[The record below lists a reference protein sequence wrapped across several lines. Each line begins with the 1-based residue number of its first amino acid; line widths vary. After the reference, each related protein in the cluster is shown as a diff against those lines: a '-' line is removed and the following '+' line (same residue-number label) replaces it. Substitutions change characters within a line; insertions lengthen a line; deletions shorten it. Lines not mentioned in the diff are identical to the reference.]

1 MFDWLT
7 EFCKGVFGFVSRR
20 DQARIDR
27 LEKHGEEKRKSD
39 IKLYQE
45 LEAKLK
51 EGSSGVVLLK
61 EHNFAN
67 DFYDRAVMQLD
78 DAQMFLKSTRS
89 SFHDPELESLKSE
102 LLNELDE
109 FLHAI
114 NENCRGAYQKTGLMS
129 CVTASE
135 QVNEFGDLSESSQ
148 ETVLCLNDKARR
160 CHNTYVKLLEVGKSR
175 LAL

>member
-1 MFDWLT
+1 MSDGLT
-7 EFCKGVFGFVSRR
+7 GFFKELFGFVTRR
-20 DQARIDR
+20 DKARIDR
-27 LEKHGEEKRKSD
+27 LEKHGEEKRESD
-39 IKLYQE
+39 IKLYWE

-61 EHNFAN
+61 EHNFTN
-67 DFYDRAVMQLD
+67 DFYDQSVMQLD

-89 SFHDPELESLKSE
+89 SFHDPKLESLKSE
-102 LLNELDE
+102 LLNELNE
-109 FLHAI
+109 FLHTL
-114 NENCRGAYQKTGLMS
+114 NDNCRGAYQKIGLMS